1 MSSDLTER
9 LAAKLMQAGYPTHDA
24 VEQWC
29 ELIETGRG
37 SIESDSAQVAV
48 DAAKLLPLLLSEPEL
63 VAGLA
68 PEVKREV
75 LRVLA
80 RDIPEKGMMEAP
92 VHYDASEA
100 WAWAV
105 GWTALRE
112 HLLAP
117 SPAPMEG
124 TNDE

>member
-1 MSSDLTER
+1 MSDLTER
-9 LAAKLMQAGYPTHDA
+9 LAAKLWDETHFSETECD
-24 VEQWC
+24 
-29 ELIETGRG
+29 ELARNSPAI
-37 SIESDSAQVAV
+37 
-48 DAAKLLPLLLSEPEL
+48 LPLLLSEPEL

>member
-1 MSSDLTER
+1 MASDLTER
-9 LAAKLMQAGYPTHDA
+9 LAAKLYDGTHFNAGEA
-24 VEQWC
+24 
-29 ELIETGRG
+29 RM
-37 SIESDSAQVAV
+37 
-48 DAAKLLPLLLSEPEL
+48 AAKFAKRILPLLLSEPEL